1 MSDIDGP
8 TFVRILKA
16 LEKYSSMIP
25 PQQLAM
31 LRSQETLQIFE
42 STKPMNLLA
51 MVMPDDNKIIL
62 TLGRK
67 SFDMSMF
74 VKKVGSLGRWRHRLS
89 QVRGSSRLR
98 PGHHLLHVPGP
109 AHRTGQGSEVA
120 ARLGLSTAP
129 LPTFLTSL
137 TSSTVPP

>member
-16 LEKYSSMIP
+16 LEKYCSMIP

-74 VKKVGSLGRWRHRLS
+74 VKKVGFKVVDGTDYISSTRLFSTRTVTSPTTRSSS
-89 QVRGSSRLR
+89 QNWPRLR
-98 PGHHLLHVPGP
+98 S
-109 AHRTGQGSEVA
+109 GS
-120 ARLGLSTAP
+120 
-129 LPTFLTSL
+129 
-137 TSSTVPP
+137 

>member
-51 MVMPDDNKIIL
+51 TVMPDEDKIIL

-74 VKKVGSLGRWRHRLS
+74 VKKVGVKVVDGTDYLNGTRLFSTQTVTSPTTRSSSLNWP
-89 QVRGSSRLR
+89 RLR
-98 PGHHLLHVPGP
+98 S
-109 AHRTGQGSEVA
+109 GS
-120 ARLGLSTAP
+120 
-129 LPTFLTSL
+129 
-137 TSSTVPP
+137 

>member
-1 MSDIDGP
+1 MSESDCRGRYVGPLNGCVMSDIDGP
-8 TFVRILKA
+8 IFVRILKA

-74 VKKVGSLGRWRHRLS
+74 VKKVGFKVVDGTDYLKYEALLDSDRDITYY
-89 QVRGSSRLR
+89 QV
-98 PGHHLLHVPGP
+98 
-109 AHRTGQGSEVA
+109 Q
-120 ARLGLSTAP
+120 
-129 LPTFLTSL
+129 LTEL
-137 TSSTVPP
+137 AKAQKWQLDLV

>member
-74 VKKVGSLGRWRHRLS
+74 IKKIGFKVVDGTDYLMLSCTRLFSTQTVTSPTTRSSS
-89 QVRGSSRLR
+89 QNWPRLR
-98 PGHHLLHVPGP
+98 S
-109 AHRTGQGSEVA
+109 GS
-120 ARLGLSTAP
+120 
-129 LPTFLTSL
+129 
-137 TSSTVPP
+137 

>member
-1 MSDIDGP
+1 MSDIDGS

-31 LRSQETLQIFE
+31 LRSQETIQIFE

-51 MVMPDDNKIIL
+51 MVMTDDNKIIL

-67 SFDMSMF
+67 SFGHEH
-74 VKKVGSLGRWRHRLS
+74 VCQEGRL
-89 QVRGSSRLR
+89 
-98 PGHHLLHVPGP
+98 
-109 AHRTGQGSEVA
+109 QG
-120 ARLGLSTAP
+120 R
-129 LPTFLTSL
+129 
-137 TSSTVPP
+137 

>member
-1 MSDIDGP
+1 MNGCVMSDIDGP
-8 TFVRILKA
+8 IFVRILKA
-16 LEKYSSMIP
+16 LEKYSAMIP
-25 PQQLAM
+25 PQQLAT

-74 VKKVGSLGRWRHRLS
+74 VKKVGFKVVDGTDYLKYEALLDSDRDITYH
-89 QVRGSSRLR
+89 QV
-98 PGHHLLHVPGP
+98 
-109 AHRTGQGSEVA
+109 Q
-120 ARLGLSTAP
+120 
-129 LPTFLTSL
+129 LTEL
-137 TSSTVPP
+137 AKAQKWQLDLV

>member
-51 MVMPDDNKIIL
+51 MRMPDDNKIIL
-62 TLGRK
+62 TPGRK

-74 VKKVGSLGRWRHRLS
+74 VKKVGFKVVDGTDYLKYEALLDSDRDITYY
-89 QVRGSSRLR
+89 QV
-98 PGHHLLHVPGP
+98 
-109 AHRTGQGSEVA
+109 Q
-120 ARLGLSTAP
+120 
-129 LPTFLTSL
+129 LTEL
-137 TSSTVPP
+137 AKAQKWQLDLV

>member
-1 MSDIDGP
+1 
-8 TFVRILKA
+8 
-16 LEKYSSMIP
+16 
-25 PQQLAM
+25 
-31 LRSQETLQIFE
+31 
-42 STKPMNLLA
+42 MNLLA

-74 VKKVGSLGRWRHRLS
+74 VKKVGFKVVDGTDYLKHEA
-89 QVRGSSRLR
+89 
-98 PGHHLLHVPGP
+98 LLDSDRDITY
-109 AHRTGQGSEVA
+109 HRTGQGSEVA

-137 TSSTVPP
+137 TSSTLPP